1 MAQQTFSGVPG
12 AFTAGEVLSSADM
25 ELIRDYLIAQIK
37 EGMTGD
43 TGEILPMI
51 MDLTNN
57 RIVLDTGG
65 LEFSDGTTMTTS
77 PGAGDITAVNT
88 AANTGLAGGA
98 TSGAVSLTADVDNAT
113 VAVGTTADYVLIQ
126 DVDDSDALKK
136 SLVSSFL
143 TGYLPLT
150 GGTISGASQFDLTLD
165 VLGQLSLADYLYF
178 GGTNQGV
185 AWEGTSADSH
195 ETFLVA
201 TNPTTSDRTITLPD
215 ATGTV
220 LTSGNPNDNILTI
233 NAQTGTSYTLVLTD
247 GGKMVTSSNGSAQTI
262 TVPPNS
268 SVAFPVG
275 TQILFQNLGSANAT
289 LAQGS
294 GVTIQSKDSNKEI
307 DGQYASAVCIKT
319 ATDTWSLI
327 GALK

>member
-12 AFTAGEVLSSADM
+12 AFTAGEVLSSSDM

-65 LEFSDGTTMTTS
+65 LEFSDGSTMTS
-77 PGAGDITAVNT
+77 APGAGDITAVNT

-143 TGYLPLT
+143 TGYAPLAGATFT
-150 GGTISGASQFDLTLD
+150 GQVNFSDSI
-165 VLGQLSLADYLYF
+165 YC
-178 GGTNQGV
+178 GGSNQQV
-185 AWEGTSADSH
+185 VWEGSTADSH
-195 ETFLVA
+195 ETFLRA
-201 TNPTTSDRTITLPD
+201 TDPTTADRIITLPN
-215 ATGTV
+215 ATGDV
-220 LTSGNPNDNILTI
+220 ALVAHDDNII
-233 NAQTGTSYTLVLTD
+233 
-247 GGKMVTSSNGSAQTI
+247 SNQVFS
-262 TVPPNS
+262 
-268 SVAFPVG
+268 
-275 TQILFQNLGSANAT
+275 
-289 LAQGS
+289 
-294 GVTIQSKDSNKEI
+294 
-307 DGQYASAVCIKT
+307 
-319 ATDTWSLI
+319 
-327 GALK
+327 

>member
-12 AFTAGEVLSSADM
+12 EFTAGEVLSSSDM

-57 RIVLDTGG
+57 RIIMDTGG
-65 LEFSDGTTMTTS
+65 IEFSDGSTQTTAA
-77 PGAGDITAVNT
+77 GGGDITAVNT

-143 TGYLPLT
+143 TGYAPLAGANFT
-150 GGTISGASQFDLTLD
+150 GASQFDLTLD
-165 VLGQLSLADYLYF
+165 VLGQLSLGDYLYF

-185 AWEGTSADSH
+185 VWEGTSADSH

-201 TNPTTSDRTITLPD
+201 TNPTTADRTITLPN
-215 ATGTV
+215 A
-220 LTSGNPNDNILTI
+220 SGDVALVAHDDNII
-233 NAQTGTSYTLVLTD
+233 
-247 GGKMVTSSNGSAQTI
+247 SNQVFS
-262 TVPPNS
+262 
-268 SVAFPVG
+268 
-275 TQILFQNLGSANAT
+275 
-289 LAQGS
+289 
-294 GVTIQSKDSNKEI
+294 
-307 DGQYASAVCIKT
+307 
-319 ATDTWSLI
+319 
-327 GALK
+327 

>member
-12 AFTAGEVLSSADM
+12 EFTAGEVLSSSDM

-57 RIVLDTGG
+57 RIVMDTGG
-65 LEFSDGTTMTTS
+65 IEFSDGTTQTTAA
-77 PGAGDITAVNT
+77 GGGDITGITT
-88 AANTGLAGGA
+88 AANSGLAGGA
-98 TSGAVSLTADVDNAT
+98 TSGTPSLSADVDNAT

-143 TGYLPLT
+143 TGYAALAGATFT
-150 GGTISGASQFDLTLD
+150 GQ
-165 VLGQLSLADYLYF
+165 VNVADSLYF
-178 GGTNQGV
+178 GGTNQQV
-185 AWEGTSADSH
+185 VWEGPTADSH
-195 ETFLVA
+195 ETFLQA
-201 TNPTTSDRTITLPD
+201 TDPTSADRIITLPD

-220 LTSGNPNDNILTI
+220 LTTGNPNDNILTF
-233 NAQTGTSYTLVLTD
+233 NAQTGTTYTLVLTD

-275 TQILFQNLGSANAT
+275 TQIIVQNLGSANAT
-289 LAQGS
+289 LAEGS
-294 GVTIQSKDSNKEI
+294 GVTIQSKDSAKEI
-307 DGQYASAVCIKT
+307 DGQYAAATLIKT

-327 GALK
+327 GALA

>member
-12 AFTAGEVLSSADM
+12 AFTAGEVLSSSDM

-57 RIVLDTGG
+57 RIVMDTGG
-65 LEFSDGTTMTTS
+65 IEFSDGTTQTTAA
-77 PGAGDITAVNT
+77 GGGDITGITT
-88 AANTGLAGGA
+88 AANSGLAGGA
-98 TSGAVSLTADVDNAT
+98 TSGTPSLSADVDNAT

-143 TGYLPLT
+143 TGYLPLA
-150 GGTISGASQFDLTLD
+150 GGTMT
-165 VLGQLSLADYLYF
+165 GQINMNDSLYF
-178 GGTNQGV
+178 GGTNQQV
-185 AWEGTSADSH
+185 VWEGTTADAH
-195 ETFLVA
+195 ETFLRA
-201 TNPTTSDRTITLPD
+201 TDPTSADRIITLPD

-220 LTSGNPNDNILTI
+220 LTTGNPNDNILTF
-233 NAQTGTSYTLVLTD
+233 NAQTGTTYTLVLTD

-275 TQILFQNLGSANAT
+275 TQIIVQNLGSANAT
-289 LAQGS
+289 LAEGS
-294 GVTIQSKDSNKEI
+294 GVTINSKDDALEI
-307 DGQYASAVCIKT
+307 DGQYAGATLIKT

-327 GALK
+327 GALA

>member
-12 AFTAGEVLSSADM
+12 AFTAGEVLSSSDM

-57 RIVLDTGG
+57 RIVMDTGG
-65 LEFSDGTTMTTS
+65 IEFSDGTTQTTAA
-77 PGAGDITAVNT
+77 GGGDITGITT
-88 AANTGLAGGA
+88 AANSGLAGGA
-98 TSGAVSLTADVDNAT
+98 TSGTPSLSADVDNAT

-143 TGYLPLT
+143 TGYAALAGATFT
-150 GGTISGASQFDLTLD
+150 GQ
-165 VLGQLSLADYLYF
+165 VNVADSLYF
-178 GGTNQGV
+178 GGTNQQV
-185 AWEGTSADSH
+185 VWEGATADSH
-195 ETFLVA
+195 ETFLQA
-201 TNPTTSDRTITLPD
+201 TDPTSADRIITLPD

-220 LTSGNPNDNILTI
+220 LTTGNPNDNILTF
-233 NAQTGTSYTLVLTD
+233 NAQTGTTYTLVLTD

-275 TQILFQNLGSANAT
+275 TQIIVQNLGSANAT
-289 LAQGS
+289 LAEGS
-294 GVTIQSKDSNKEI
+294 GVTIQSKDSAKEI
-307 DGQYASAVCIKT
+307 DGQYAAATLIKT

-327 GALK
+327 GALA

>member
-12 AFTAGEVLSSADM
+12 EFTAGEVLSSSDM

-65 LEFSDGTTMTTS
+65 LEFSDGSTMTS
-77 PGAGDITAVNT
+77 APGAGDITAVNT

-143 TGYLPLT
+143 TGYAALAGATFT
-150 GGTISGASQFDLTLD
+150 GQ
-165 VLGQLSLADYLYF
+165 VNVADSLYF
-178 GGTNQGV
+178 GGTNQQV
-185 AWEGTSADSH
+185 VWEGATADSH
-195 ETFLVA
+195 ETFLQA
-201 TNPTTSDRTITLPD
+201 TDPTSADRIITLPD

-220 LTSGNPNDNILTI
+220 LTTGNPNDNILTF
-233 NAQTGTSYTLVLTD
+233 NAQTGTTYTLVLTD

-275 TQILFQNLGSANAT
+275 TQIIVQNLGSANAT
-289 LAQGS
+289 LAEGS
-294 GVTIQSKDSNKEI
+294 GVTIQSKDSAKEI
-307 DGQYASAVCIKT
+307 DGQYAAATLIKT

-327 GALK
+327 GALA

>member
-143 TGYLPLT
+143 TGYLPLS
-150 GGTISGASQFDLTLD
+150 GGTMT
-165 VLGQLSLADYLYF
+165 GQLTMSDSVYF
-178 GGTNQGV
+178 GGVNQQV
-185 AWEGTSADSH
+185 VWEGTTADAH
-195 ETFLVA
+195 ETFLRA
-201 TNPTTSDRTITLPD
+201 TDPTTADRIVTLPD
-215 ATGTV
+215 ATGDV
-220 LTSGNPNDNILTI
+220 ALVAHDDNII
-233 NAQTGTSYTLVLTD
+233 
-247 GGKMVTSSNGSAQTI
+247 SNQVFS
-262 TVPPNS
+262 
-268 SVAFPVG
+268 
-275 TQILFQNLGSANAT
+275 
-289 LAQGS
+289 
-294 GVTIQSKDSNKEI
+294 
-307 DGQYASAVCIKT
+307 
-319 ATDTWSLI
+319 
-327 GALK
+327 

>member
-12 AFTAGEVLSSADM
+12 AFTAGEVLSSSDM

-143 TGYLPLT
+143 TGYLPLS
-150 GGTISGASQFDLTLD
+150 GGTMT
-165 VLGQLSLADYLYF
+165 GQLTMSDSVYF
-178 GGTNQGV
+178 GGVNQQV
-185 AWEGTSADSH
+185 VWEGTTADAH
-195 ETFLVA
+195 ETFLRA
-201 TNPTTSDRTITLPD
+201 TDPTTADRIVTLPD
-215 ATGTV
+215 ATGDV
-220 LTSGNPNDNILTI
+220 ALVAHDDNII
-233 NAQTGTSYTLVLTD
+233 
-247 GGKMVTSSNGSAQTI
+247 SNQVFS
-262 TVPPNS
+262 
-268 SVAFPVG
+268 
-275 TQILFQNLGSANAT
+275 
-289 LAQGS
+289 
-294 GVTIQSKDSNKEI
+294 
-307 DGQYASAVCIKT
+307 
-319 ATDTWSLI
+319 
-327 GALK
+327 

>member
-12 AFTAGEVLSSADM
+12 AFTAGEVLSSSDM

-57 RIVLDTGG
+57 RIVMDTGG
-65 LEFSDGTTMTTS
+65 IEFSDGTTQTTAA
-77 PGAGDITAVNT
+77 GGGDINGITT
-88 AANTGLAGGA
+88 AANSGLAGGA
-98 TSGAVSLTADVDNAT
+98 TSGTPSLSADVDNAT

-143 TGYLPLT
+143 TGYAALAGATFT
-150 GGTISGASQFDLTLD
+150 GQ
-165 VLGQLSLADYLYF
+165 VNVADSLYF
-178 GGTNQGV
+178 GGTNQQV
-185 AWEGTSADSH
+185 VWEGATADSH
-195 ETFLVA
+195 ETFLQA
-201 TNPTTSDRTITLPD
+201 TDPTSADRIITLPD

-220 LTSGNPNDNILTI
+220 LTTGNPNDNILTF
-233 NAQTGTSYTLVLTD
+233 NAQTGTTYTLVLTD

-275 TQILFQNLGSANAT
+275 TQIIVQNLGSANAT
-289 LAQGS
+289 LAEGS
-294 GVTIQSKDSNKEI
+294 GVTIQSKDSAKEI
-307 DGQYASAVCIKT
+307 DGQYAAATLIKT

-327 GALK
+327 GALA

>member
-12 AFTAGEVLSSADM
+12 AFTAGEVLSSSDM

-57 RIVLDTGG
+57 RIVMDTGG
-65 LEFSDGTTMTTS
+65 IEFSDGTTQTTAA
-77 PGAGDITAVNT
+77 GGGDITGITT
-88 AANTGLAGGA
+88 AANSGLAGGA
-98 TSGAVSLTADVDNAT
+98 DTGAPSLSADVDNAT

-143 TGYLPLT
+143 TGYAQL
-150 GGTISGASQFDLTLD
+150 SGANFTGISQFDLTLD
-165 VLGQLSLADYLYF
+165 VLGQLSCGDYLYF
-178 GGTNQGV
+178 GGSNQGV
-185 AWEGTSADSH
+185 VFEGTADSH
-195 ETFLVA
+195 ETFLIA
-201 TNPTTSDRTITLPD
+201 TNPTTTDRTITLPD
-215 ATGTV
+215 CTGTV
-220 LTSGNPNDNILTI
+220 LTTGNPNDNILTF

-247 GGKMVTSSNGSAQTI
+247 GGKMITSSNGSAQTI

-268 SVAFPVG
+268 SVAFPIG
-275 TQILFQNLGSANAT
+275 TQIIVQNLGSANAT

-294 GVTIQSKDSNKEI
+294 GVTLQSKDSNKEI
-307 DGQYASAVCIKT
+307 DGQYASAALIKT

-327 GALK
+327 GALT

>member
-12 AFTAGEVLSSADM
+12 AFTAGEVLSSSDM

-88 AANTGLAGGA
+88 AANTGLAGGS
-98 TSGAVSLTADVDNAT
+98 TSGAVSLSADVDNAT

-143 TGYLPLT
+143 TGYAALAGANFT
-150 GGTISGASQFDLTLD
+150 GASQFDLTLD
-165 VLGQLSLADYLYF
+165 VLGQLSVGDYVYF

-185 AWEGTSADSH
+185 VFEGTADSH
-195 ETFLVA
+195 ETFLIA
-201 TNPTTSDRTITLPD
+201 TNPTTTDRTITLPD
-215 ATGTV
+215 CTGTV

-233 NAQTGTSYTLVLTD
+233 NSQSGTTYTLVLTD
-247 GGKMVTSSNGSAQTI
+247 GGKMITSSNGSAQTI

-268 SVAFPVG
+268 SVAFPIG
-275 TQILFQNLGSANAT
+275 TQIIVQNLGSANAT

-307 DGQYASAVCIKT
+307 DGQYASAALIKT

-327 GALK
+327 GALT

>member
-12 AFTAGEVLSSADM
+12 EFTAGEVLSSSDM

-57 RIVLDTGG
+57 RIVMDTGG
-65 LEFSDGTTMTTS
+65 IEFSDGTTQTTAA
-77 PGAGDITAVNT
+77 GGGDITGITT
-88 AANTGLAGGA
+88 AANSGLAGGA
-98 TSGAVSLTADVDNAT
+98 TSGTPSLSADVDNAT

-143 TGYLPLT
+143 TGYAALAGATFT
-150 GGTISGASQFDLTLD
+150 GQ
-165 VLGQLSLADYLYF
+165 VNVADSLYF
-178 GGTNQGV
+178 GGTNQQV
-185 AWEGTSADSH
+185 VWEGATADSH
-195 ETFLVA
+195 ETFLQA
-201 TNPTTSDRTITLPD
+201 TDPTSADRIITLPD

-220 LTSGNPNDNILTI
+220 LTTGNPNDNILTF
-233 NAQTGTSYTLVLTD
+233 NAQTGTTYTLVLTD

-275 TQILFQNLGSANAT
+275 TQIIVQNLGSANAT
-289 LAQGS
+289 LAEGS
-294 GVTIQSKDSNKEI
+294 GVTIQSKDSAKEI
-307 DGQYASAVCIKT
+307 DGQYAAATLIKT

-327 GALK
+327 GALA

>member
-113 VAVGTTADYVLIQ
+113 VAVGTTAEYVLIQ

-143 TGYLPLT
+143 TGYLPLS
-150 GGTISGASQFDLTLD
+150 GGTMT
-165 VLGQLSLADYLYF
+165 GQLTMSDSVYF
-178 GGTNQGV
+178 GGVNQQV
-185 AWEGTSADSH
+185 VWEGTTADAH
-195 ETFLVA
+195 ETFLRA
-201 TNPTTSDRTITLPD
+201 TDPTTADRIVTLPD
-215 ATGTV
+215 ATGDV
-220 LTSGNPNDNILTI
+220 ALVAHDDNII
-233 NAQTGTSYTLVLTD
+233 
-247 GGKMVTSSNGSAQTI
+247 SNQVFS
-262 TVPPNS
+262 
-268 SVAFPVG
+268 
-275 TQILFQNLGSANAT
+275 
-289 LAQGS
+289 
-294 GVTIQSKDSNKEI
+294 
-307 DGQYASAVCIKT
+307 
-319 ATDTWSLI
+319 
-327 GALK
+327 

>member
-12 AFTAGEVLSSADM
+12 AFTAGEVLSSSDM

-57 RIVLDTGG
+57 RIVMDTGG
-65 LEFSDGTTMTTS
+65 IEFSDGTTQTTAAA
-77 PGAGDITAVNT
+77 GGDITGITT
-88 AANTGLAGGA
+88 AANSGLAGGA
-98 TSGAVSLTADVDNAT
+98 TSGAPSLSADVDNAT

-143 TGYLPLT
+143 TGYAPLAGATFT
-150 GGTISGASQFDLTLD
+150 GQVNFSDSI
-165 VLGQLSLADYLYF
+165 YC
-178 GGTNQGV
+178 GGSNQQV
-185 AWEGTSADSH
+185 VWEGSTADSH
-195 ETFLVA
+195 ETFLRA
-201 TNPTTSDRTITLPD
+201 TDPTSADRIITLPD

-220 LTSGNPNDNILTI
+220 LTTGNPNDNILTI
-233 NAQTGTSYTLVLTD
+233 NAQTGTTYTLVLTD

-275 TQILFQNLGSANAT
+275 TQIIVQNLGSANAT

-294 GVTIQSKDSNKEI
+294 GVTIQSKDGNKEI
-307 DGQYASAVCIKT
+307 DGQYAGATLIKT

-327 GALK
+327 GALA

>member
-12 AFTAGEVLSSADM
+12 AFTAGEVLSSSDM
-25 ELIRDYLIAQIK
+25 ELIRDFMIALIK

-43 TGEILPMI
+43 TGEILPVI
-51 MDLTNN
+51 CDLTNN
-57 RIVLDTGG
+57 RIVMDTGG
-65 LEFSDGTTMTTS
+65 IEFSDGTTQTTAA
-77 PGAGDITAVNT
+77 GGGDITGITT
-88 AANTGLAGGA
+88 AANSGLAGGA
-98 TSGAVSLTADVDNAT
+98 TSGTPSLSADVDNAT

-143 TGYLPLT
+143 TGYAALAGANFT
-150 GGTISGASQFDLTLD
+150 GASQFDLTLD
-165 VLGQLSLADYLYF
+165 VLGQLSAGDYVYF
-178 GGTNQGV
+178 GGTNQGIV
-185 AWEGTSADSH
+185 YEGTTADAH

-201 TNPTTSDRTITLPD
+201 TDPTTADRTITLPD

-233 NAQTGTSYTLVLTD
+233 NAQTGTTYTLVLTD
-247 GGKMVTSSNGSAQTI
+247 GGKMITSSNGSAQTI

-275 TQILFQNLGSANAT
+275 TQIIVQNLGSANAT

-307 DGQYASAVCIKT
+307 DGQYASAALIKT
-319 ATDTWSLI
+319 ATNTWSLI
-327 GALK
+327 GALT